1 MRKQY
6 TEPKLTIINEVTVLE
21 NIQKG
26 ILIKL
31 KSNPSGLSLDIIAPD
46 KETEL
51 KLYES
56 YRHLIGND

>member
-31 KSNPSGLSLDIIAPD
+31 IYNPSGLSLDVIAPD
-46 KETEL
+46 QETAL

-56 YRHLIGND
+56 YRYLLGND

>member
-1 MRKQY
+1 MKKPY
-6 TEPKLTIINEVTVLE
+6 TEPELTIINEVTVLE
-21 NIQKG
+21 NIQEG

-46 KETEL
+46 KETKL

-56 YRHLIGND
+56 YRYLLNND

>member
-1 MRKQY
+1 MKKPY
-6 TEPKLTIINEVTVLE
+6 TEPKLTIIDEVKVLE
-21 NIQKG
+21 NVQEG

-46 KETEL
+46 QETEL

>member
-6 TEPKLTIINEVTVLE
+6 TEPKLTIIDEVKVLE
-21 NIQKG
+21 NVQEG

-46 KETEL
+46 QETEL